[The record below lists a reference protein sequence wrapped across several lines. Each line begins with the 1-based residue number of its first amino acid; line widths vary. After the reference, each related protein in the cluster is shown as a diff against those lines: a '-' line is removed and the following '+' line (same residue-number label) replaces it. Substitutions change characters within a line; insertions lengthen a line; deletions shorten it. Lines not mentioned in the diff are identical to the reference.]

1 MASKEDTTGKKPN
14 IFKQIIRIYQYTYE
28 EDKALPYLL
37 ALAFLLPVVVAV
49 VLALVFSWSW
59 ITWIFVIITAVM
71 VGLLLF
77 TMLLT
82 RRADRVGYAKIEG
95 QPGAA
100 VSVLGNINRAGFDF
114 PQEPVWVDARTK
126 EAIWRGTGY
135 NGVYLLGEG
144 NYERIRKAMDRQ
156 ETRIH
161 GVTAGSSI
169 PVYRIYVGTGSNQT
183 RLRDLRRT
191 VIRQKSYV
199 PTTHH
204 NKLLGMIHPRRR
216 FVLTKTELNT
226 LRERLHT
233 LQLKRGYGIPKGID
247 PTRSQRVSLKAMRGR

>member
-1 MASKEDTTGKKPN
+1 MASKDDAAGKKPN

-37 ALAFLLPVVVAV
+37 ALVFLLPVAVAV
-49 VLALVFSWSW
+49 VLAVVFHWSW
-59 ITWIFVIITAVM
+59 ITWIFTIITAVM
-71 VGLLLF
+71 LGLLLF

-144 NYERIRKAMDRQ
+144 DYERIRKAMDRQ
-156 ETRIH
+156 ET
-161 GVTAGSSI
+161 
-169 PVYRIYVGTGSNQT
+169 
-183 RLRDLRRT
+183 
-191 VIRQKSYV
+191 
-199 PTTHH
+199 
-204 NKLLGMIHPRRR
+204 
-216 FVLTKTELNT
+216 
-226 LRERLHT
+226 
-233 LQLKRGYGIPKGID
+233 
-247 PTRSQRVSLKAMRGR
+247 